1 MATLFQPTQEVK
13 REGKMQIRKL
23 LNNRSLESSPGEGR
37 RLVSD
42 IRVSVEYSHGLCAV
56 KDGFVKSIPTSV
68 KKKDLEIRLEPQ
80 VQDYVEVRNQQ
91 NTVQLLEVLSEERYS
106 SKAMR
111 GSGNSDNV
119 ERRDKP
125 GLTHISYHEIDEEDK
140 PPVVSQMYR
149 YDRVKQT
156 ILNYHVE
163 KILKERTMIPIQ
175 SPYASPVA
183 LCRKN
188 NGLPQNNP
196 EAYRFAVDYRK
207 LNAITKGAEDIRR
220 GQGGDNESA
229 SFKLPDFKKPFE
241 LFTDAS
247 SIGVGAVL
255 NQEQRPVVLASRTL
269 SSAEKKYS
277 VTKRVC
283 LALVWAL
290 NKFRTYLGS
299 LPIKVITDHAA
310 LTRLTHD
317 KNLSSRMI
325 RWVLKLGE
333 FNIEWEHRLELKMR
347 WLTFYRG
354 TRLKV

>member
-1 MATLFQPTQEVK
+1 MSEEA
-13 REGKMQIRKL
+13 L
-23 LNNRSLESSPGEGR
+23 L
-37 RLVSD
+37 D
-42 IRVSVEYSHGLCAV
+42 HI
-56 KDGFVKSIPTSV
+56 F
-68 KKKDLEIRLEPQ
+68 IRLEPQ

-119 ERRDKP
+119 ERRGWNERRMSNVDDSRRNWRNSEVLRKPSNGKNDYRGNYENGRQVNQWFDSRNRFQKEDRRFKDRGYQFINGGQNADFSRGDRRNRDKP

-207 LNAITKGAEDIRR
+207 LNAITKY
-220 GQGGDNESA
+220 
-229 SFKLPDFKKPFE
+229 PHYPF
-241 LFTDAS
+241 
-247 SIGVGAVL
+247 
-255 NQEQRPVVLASRTL
+255 R
-269 SSAEKKYS
+269 
-277 VTKRVC
+277 
-283 LALVWAL
+283 
-290 NKFRTYLGS
+290 
-299 LPIKVITDHAA
+299 
-310 LTRLTHD
+310 
-317 KNLSSRMI
+317 
-325 RWVLKLGE
+325 
-333 FNIEWEHRLELKMR
+333 
-347 WLTFYRG
+347 
-354 TRLKV
+354 